1 MGLFG
6 VKGLLPHF
14 FARVQSIIPNPP
26 YPPSPREGG
35 ILVVA
40 HFVRFLWGFAPR
52 RRKVRSC
59 SGRSASAHPSHHS
72 LAPPFRQKGTQKSP
86 VPFSAKRHAKVAC
99 SVVNALT
106 TALFCYHL
114 FAVLRAGARY
124 FCGASPHT
132 LLRGASPLKTP
143 VVFLLWVQAV
153 VPPIQ

>member
-1 MGLFG
+1 MWVCLVLRGCCPTFCTG
-6 VKGLLPHF
+6 AEHYPQPPLPPF
-14 FARVQSIIPNPP
+14 P
-26 YPPSPREGG
+26 
-35 ILVVA
+35 
-40 HFVRFLWGFAPR
+40 
-52 RRKVRSC
+52 
-59 SGRSASAHPSHHS
+59 SGRGDFSCCALRALFVGLRPASSQSPFMLGAVGKRPPLTS
-72 LAPPFRQKGTQKSP
+72 LPCSS
-86 VPFSAKRHAKVAC
+86 FSAKRHAKVAC